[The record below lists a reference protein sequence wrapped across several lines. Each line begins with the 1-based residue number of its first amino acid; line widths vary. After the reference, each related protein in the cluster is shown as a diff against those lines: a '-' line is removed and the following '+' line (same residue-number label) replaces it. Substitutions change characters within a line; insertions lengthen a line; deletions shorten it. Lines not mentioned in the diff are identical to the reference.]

1 MCLEYCR
8 SVSELHVASQLL
20 VLQYE
25 TVSTY
30 PNENMTSPSVAP
42 LMSVLLSVFL
52 SRHGNTAG
60 CLALKH
66 SLKAVVC
73 ELWLKP

>member
-30 PNENMTSPSVAP
+30 PNENMTSPSISP
-42 LMSVLLSVFL
+42 FMSVLLLCF
-52 SRHGNTAG
+52 
-60 CLALKH
+60 CLAMVTQL
-66 SLKAVVC
+66 AVS
-73 ELWLKP
+73 P